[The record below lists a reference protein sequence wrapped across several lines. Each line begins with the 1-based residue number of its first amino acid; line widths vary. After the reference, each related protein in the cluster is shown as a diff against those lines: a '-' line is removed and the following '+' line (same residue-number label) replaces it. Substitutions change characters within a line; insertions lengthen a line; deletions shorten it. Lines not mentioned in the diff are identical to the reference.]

1 MKSKLENSG
10 YRNLQL
16 TLLFLPVIAF
26 LIFFL
31 SEPVYAMPV
40 AHQFPIY
47 ADYEDESF
55 PANENKNAGPAS
67 IKTGLHSISFRA
79 RFSSFDVIGDVA
91 EEEFWEY
98 DIAAYYRSSW
108 KYYILSGWGA
118 DVRLMSSLGVLYGD
132 KETALVLSIIPLLA
146 FGSQDGKFTLD
157 MGAGGALLSRHKF
170 GTQDYGGYFQFAL
183 TAGVSIPLFWQL
195 GAGYRYLH
203 YSDAAIYGPHN
214 TGADFH
220 MLELIYRF

>member
-1 MKSKLENSG
+1 M
-10 YRNLQL
+10 
-16 TLLFLPVIAF
+16 FLCGFAESLPCEKQTSIY
-26 LIFFL
+26 
-31 SEPVYAMPV
+31 PVYK
-40 AHQFPIY
+40 
-47 ADYEDESF
+47 DESSMN
-55 PANENKNAGPAS
+55 AENNKQAPV
-67 IKTGLHSISFRA
+67 KTSLHSLSLRA

-98 DIAAYYRSSW
+98 DLAAYFRSPW
-108 KYYILSGWGA
+108 KFYTSSGWGA
-118 DVRLMSSLGVLYGD
+118 DVRLMSSIGVLYGD
-132 KETALVLSIIPLLA
+132 SNTALVISLIPLLA

>member
-1 MKSKLENSG
+1 MSEHSG
-10 YRNLQL
+10 HGSSLPAIR
-16 TLLFLPVIAF
+16 FLSFISF
-26 LIFFL
+26 LILFSAGPL
-31 SEPVYAMPV
+31 HSMPV
-40 AHQFPIY
+40 AQHLPAY
-47 ADYEDESF
+47 ADYEDEYS
-55 PANENKNAGPAS
+55 AVNENKNTRLAS
-67 IKTGLHSISFRA
+67 IKTSLYSISLRA

-98 DIAAYYRSSW
+98 DVAATFRSPW
-108 KYYILSGWGA
+108 KFYTSSGWGA
-118 DVRLMSSLGVLYGD
+118 DIRLMSSIGVLYGD
-132 KETALVLSIIPLLA
+132 SNTALVISLIPLLA

-157 MGAGGALLSRHKF
+157 TGAGGALLSRHKF
-170 GTQDYGGYFQFAL
+170 ATQDYGGYFQFAL

-195 GAGYRYLH
+195 GAGYRFLH

>member
-1 MKSKLENSG
+1 MPDMKM
-10 YRNLQL
+10 NL
-16 TLLFLPVIAF
+16 LLLMKI
-26 LIFFL
+26 
-31 SEPVYAMPV
+31 
-40 AHQFPIY
+40 
-47 ADYEDESF
+47 
-55 PANENKNAGPAS
+55 KNAGTAP
-67 IKTGLHSISFRA
+67 IKTDLHSISLRA

-98 DIAAYYRSSW
+98 DVAAYFRSSW
-108 KYYILSGWGA
+108 KFYTSSGWGA
-118 DVRLMSSLGVLYGD
+118 DVRLMSSIGVLYGD
-132 KETALVLSIIPLLA
+132 SNSALVVSLIPLLA
-146 FGSQDGKFTLD
+146 IGSQDGKFTLD

-195 GAGYRYLH
+195 GAGCRYLH